1 MKENDQLAALLPAPS
16 LAYAERINM
25 PYLGY
30 HLLRETLTST
40 LLGESESPILYW
52 IGKDMGKKIPI
63 RSANGIILPFVRLGL
78 GKLDLLEES
87 SGQICYSLSHTIYKY
102 MTKERLCR
110 TLGFES
116 GVIAGSV
123 ERWQGRLVEAQLE
136 VEEQE
141 SVRIVVRF

>member
-1 MKENDQLAALLPAPS
+1 MNENDQLAALLPSPTI
-16 LAYAERINM
+16 AYAERINM

-30 HLLRETLTST
+30 HLLREALTST

-63 RSANGIILPFVRLGL
+63 RSAQGIILPFVRLGL

-87 SGQICYSLSHTIYKY
+87 ANQICYSLSHTIYSY
-102 MTKERLCR
+102 MPEERLSR
-110 TLGFES
+110 TLALES

-123 ERWQGRLVEAQLE
+123 EQWQAREAVARLE
-136 VEEQE
+136 VEGREN
-141 SVRIVVRF
+141 VRIFVRF